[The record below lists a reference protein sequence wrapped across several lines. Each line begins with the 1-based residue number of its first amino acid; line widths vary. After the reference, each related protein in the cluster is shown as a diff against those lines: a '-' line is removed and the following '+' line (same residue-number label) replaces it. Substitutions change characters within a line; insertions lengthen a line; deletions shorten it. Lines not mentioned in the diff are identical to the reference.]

1 LDNYNGQGS
10 LKGKKDS
17 RLMVNR
23 LVKKK
28 TKNIYTMK
36 RIILSGVVII
46 FALTVFGQKSAVD
59 KVFDKY
65 SGKDGYTTV
74 YISSFMFKMLAQLD
88 VDDPEYNEFKK
99 ATAGINSI
107 KILTQ
112 DGGNSEAFGQELLEM
127 LPRDEYQEMMV
138 VKDQEEEVLFLAREE
153 GGKIT
158 EFLLIVSGDG
168 DDALIAITGDIDLE
182 SISSIA
188 SGLDMPGLENLED
201 LENLP

>member
-1 LDNYNGQGS
+1 
-10 LKGKKDS
+10 
-17 RLMVNR
+17 
-23 LVKKK
+23 
-28 TKNIYTMK
+28 MK
-36 RIILSGVVII
+36 RIILSGVVLM
-46 FALTVFGQKSAVD
+46 FTLAVFGQKSAVD

-99 ATAGINSI
+99 ATSGINSI

-112 DGGNSEAFGQELLEM
+112 DGGDSESFGKELLEM
-127 LPRDEYQEMMV
+127 LPRSEYQEMMV

-158 EFLLIVSGDG
+158 EFLLIVSGG
-168 DDALIAITGDIDLE
+168 GEDALIAIQGDIDLE

-201 LENLP
+201 LEDLP

>member
-1 LDNYNGQGS
+1 
-10 LKGKKDS
+10 
-17 RLMVNR
+17 
-23 LVKKK
+23 
-28 TKNIYTMK
+28 MK
-36 RIILSGVVII
+36 RIILSGVAII

-99 ATAGINSI
+99 ATSGINSI

-112 DGGNSEAFGQELLEM
+112 DGGNSEAFGKELLEM

-138 VKDQEEEVLFLAREE
+138 VKDQEEEVLFLAKEE
-153 GGKIT
+153 GGKIS
-158 EFLLIVSGDG
+158 EFLLIVSGG
-168 DDALIAITGDIDLE
+168 GEDALIAITGDIDLE

-188 SGLDMPGLENLED
+188 SGMDIPGLENLED
-201 LENLP
+201 LEEMP